1 MAKTGI
7 LLLHGLTGMPSEM
20 RPVQRYFEDLGYQT
34 EAPLLAGHGGDHHDL
49 IATQWIDWVASA
61 REALDNLLTRVEK
74 VVVIGLSMGGT
85 IGALLAHEKKEK
97 VAGVVMLSP
106 TLCYDGSN
114 LDNLWHQKF
123 LKSQFLRDVCHFF
136 VATVP
141 MVGERC
147 YWTETPPYGL
157 KDERLQAKITRS
169 VEEAK
174 AGGNTKFGLFRTYF
188 ASLHQMKL
196 LTDKFRSIAADIT
209 SPALVIHSFEDTL
222 ASFANATATFQ
233 ILGGTDKR
241 LVGLTGCDHVMTL
254 DLKRDQVCEI
264 AGAFTKRICGKE
276 SEPESFAGQEQHKS
290 ESVPGN
296 SMSITDSASAA
307 AFDKNKRRIEARAW
321 ARKNKIGTEGLTI
334 ELCHHLCN
342 EEAHAWS
349 FTTHESCRFLDH
361 QQDLRAHMVVRS
373 GEKIQ
378 SITPIFLTDRKIII
392 LGYPHDRWHEDHNFQ
407 VGEHQTMTLLKNF
420 LTNLKRSMK
429 ARKICLKDDSG
440 RFFDHRKQTAK
451 QKQQKQKQKQ
461 QQKQQKPN
469 SEIEQKQLVSA
480 RAE

>member
-1 MAKTGI
+1 
-7 LLLHGLTGMPSEM
+7 MPSEM

-61 REALDNLLTRVEK
+61 REALENLLTRTDK
-74 VVVIGLSMGGT
+74 VVIMGLSMGGT
-85 IGALLAHEKKEK
+85 IGALLAHEKGDK

-114 LDNLWHQKF
+114 LDNLFHQKF

-141 MVGERC
+141 LVGERC

-222 ASFANATATFQ
+222 ASFANATNTFQ
-233 ILGGTDKR
+233 ILGSTDKR

-254 DLKRDQVCEI
+254 DLKRDQVCEL
-264 AGAFTKRICGKE
+264 AGAFTKRICGQE
-276 SEPESFAGQEQHKS
+276 GQ
-290 ESVPGN
+290 
-296 SMSITDSASAA
+296 SISASSVDAAAMTDEGIATAAASMTEEGIAAAATAMTEEDKAAAA
-307 AFDKNKRRIEARAW
+307 AFDKNKRRIEARAR
-321 ARKNKIGTEGLTI
+321 ARKNKLVPEGLTI
-334 ELCHHLCN
+334 ELCHHLCD
-342 EEAHAWS
+342 ESAHNWS
-349 FTTHESCRFLDH
+349 FTTHENCRFLDH

-378 SITPIFLTDRKIII
+378 SITPIFLTDRKHII
-392 LGYPHDRWHEDHNFQ
+392 LGYPHDRWHEDHDYQ
-407 VGEHQTMTLLKNF
+407 VGEHQTMSLLKNF
-420 LTNLKRSMK
+420 LSNLKRSMK
-429 ARKICLKDDSG
+429 ARKICLKDDTG
-440 RFFDHRKQTAK
+440 RFVDHKK
-451 QKQQKQKQKQ
+451 QKPRQKQKPV
-461 QQKQQKPN
+461 QKPLQKPKT
-469 SEIEQKQLVSA
+469 EVEAKQLVSA